1 MGVSNHDDE
10 WAWKA
15 ALGMDG
21 WLVRWERQSW
31 RSASGKRVSHSDL
44 WRSILFWLRRF
55 DESPVRYVEVHHVRA
70 HEGNAGNERADKL
83 AKMGAKLRHEVM
95 ADQMPTNWAQRA
107 KQLYWENRQ

>member
-1 MGVSNHDDE
+1 M
-10 WAWKA
+10 
-15 ALGMDG
+15 
-21 WLVRWERQSW
+21 RWERQSW
-31 RSASGKRVSHSDL
+31 RSVSVKRVSHSDL

-55 DESPVRYVEVHHVRA
+55 DESPVRYVEVLHVRA

-107 KQLYWENRQ
+107 KQQYWENRR